1 MGDILDTPSVC
12 SETLEKLF
20 IFWALLAH
28 PWDRERLTPASE
40 KHWEESGMEGKWKSS
55 RGIIYMGKIYCQD
68 VTSLFWEAMVSLS
81 YGLQI
86 SQNVKLQG
94 TLDINQ
100 EHS

>member
-1 MGDILDTPSVC
+1 
-12 SETLEKLF
+12 
-20 IFWALLAH
+20 
-28 PWDRERLTPASE
+28 
-40 KHWEESGMEGKWKSS
+40 MEGKWKSS

-68 VTSLFWEAMVSLS
+68 VTSLFWEAVVSLS

-100 EHS
+100 EHT